1 MTTINKETRTA
12 TMVKPKSGISR
23 WQAAFKNSING
34 LKFGLQSEAAIREEV
49 ILLILSIPVSLYLV
63 ESVWARLA
71 MVLSVLFVLIVE
83 VLNSA
88 IEATLDRMSVEYHLL
103 TKAAK
108 DMGSLAVLLAMIL
121 AASIWIVAIFI
132 QYNQ

>member
-1 MTTINKETRTA
+1 MSNKKIYSPST
-12 TMVKPKSGISR
+12 VKQKSGFSR
-23 WQAAFKNSING
+23 WQAALKNSING
-34 LKFGLQSEAAIREEV
+34 LKFGFQNEAAIREE
-49 ILLILSIPVSLYLV
+49 LIVLMVSIPASLYLV

-88 IEATLDRMSVEYHLL
+88 IEATLDRVSIEHHLL

-121 AASIWIVAIFI
+121 ALSIWIVAIFI
-132 QYNQ
+132 